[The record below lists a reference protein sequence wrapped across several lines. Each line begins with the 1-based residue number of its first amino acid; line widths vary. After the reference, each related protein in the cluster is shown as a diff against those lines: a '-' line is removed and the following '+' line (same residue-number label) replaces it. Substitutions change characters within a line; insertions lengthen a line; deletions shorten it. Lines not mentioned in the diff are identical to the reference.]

1 MLKMKKMM
9 VKLITKLLGKQAFDD
24 LFEFIRTDIIL
35 SKKIVPVTFLAS
47 KLESFILSADSEA
60 KLSMTNSTRKK
71 LRRRLESELADVIQI
86 FPDGKG
92 KLLMVPGNVTLHDL
106 VLEVQSARNELEIW
120 KTNVGENNRII
131 DQASLKIRSAIKE
144 DMKPTPLPFYP
155 SDATTNLSIPHV

>member
-1 MLKMKKMM
+1 
-9 VKLITKLLGKQAFDD
+9 
-24 LFEFIRTDIIL
+24 
-35 SKKIVPVTFLAS
+35 
-47 KLESFILSADSEA
+47 
-60 KLSMTNSTRKK
+60 MTNSTRKN

-131 DQASLKIRSAIKE
+131 DQATR
-144 DMKPTPLPFYP
+144 
-155 SDATTNLSIPHV
+155 HH